1 VIVALAGGDLDIRK
15 EQPTMRAH
23 LTKLAQASTLALIVA
38 LSSVPL
44 SALKTAAG
52 GTSGTNGF
60 ADVAEFLDN
69 LATYM
74 IYLAIPGGA
83 LGLIA
88 GGGMLIA
95 GNPDGPKWLART
107 GIGVGVVLLAKG
119 IMA

>member
-1 VIVALAGGDLDIRK
+1 
-15 EQPTMRAH
+15 MRAH
-23 LTKLAQASTLALIVA
+23 LTKVAQASMLALIAA

-52 GTSGTNGF
+52 GPSGTNGF
-60 ADVAEFLDN
+60 ADVSQFLDN